1 MALRTILLAAAALLP
16 SLAACGGDDGGQ
28 PIPEGTHYHYVAN
41 KVFVPTTNTQAR
53 EYGLDLNADGTVDNQ
68 LGMVLS
74 TLGSMGFDIQ
84 TTIDKA
90 VATGSIIL
98 LADFQTKDFTNTT
111 AAGVQVFLG
120 SMEMPAA
127 CAAGETYN
135 ETTHTGC
142 GHHLDG
148 MGSFSIAANSPTNAA
163 LGGKIINGTFTGGPG
178 DLSLQIAL
186 GGTDA
191 IQLDLIGARAKA
203 SSITDTTIGSGTSG
217 GIVFAG
223 AITKDDIDMKVIPAI
238 ATQLTPI
245 IQRDCCGLSTS
256 PGGATCNPTGT
267 PACGCTAD
275 STGKTILGLFDTT
288 PKDCTVTVDEI
299 KNNSL
304 IVSLLSPDVTING
317 KMALSLGIKATAVKA
332 TYTVAGQ

>member
-1 MALRTILLAAAALLP
+1 MAFRPSLLAAAALMP
-16 SLAACGGDDGGQ
+16 SLLAACGGDDEGNV
-28 PIPEGTHYHYVAN
+28 IPEGTHYHYVAN

-53 EYGLDLNADGTVDNQ
+53 EYGLDLNKDGTVDNQ

-90 VATGSIIL
+90 VAEGSIIL

-120 SMEMPAA
+120 DMEMPAA
-127 CAAGETYN
+127 CNAGEEFN

-148 MGSFSIAANSPTNAA
+148 TGSFAISANSPSNAA
-163 LGGKIINGTFTGGPG
+163 LGGKIVNGTFNGGPG
-178 DLSLQIAL
+178 DLTLQIAL
-186 GGTDA
+186 GGTTA
-191 IQLDLIGARAKA
+191 IELKLIGARAKG
-203 SSITDTTIGSGTSG
+203 SGITDSQIGTATSG
-217 GIVFAG
+217 GMVFAG
-223 AITKDDIDMKVIPAI
+223 AVTKDDIDNKVIPQIQA
-238 ATQLTPI
+238 QLVPI
-245 IQRDCCGLSTS
+245 IMRDCPNATS
-256 PGGATCNPTGT
+256 PTCT
-267 PACGCTAD
+267 CTAD
-275 STGKTILGLFDTT
+275 STGKTILGLFDA
-288 PKDCTVTVDEI
+288 DDSCTVTVEEI
-299 KNNSL
+299 KTNSL

-317 KMALSLGIKATAVKA
+317 TMALSLGIKATAVKG